1 MFGLAAVVGPIA
13 GTAAFHR
20 RPILLWVGCGVLGS
34 LAAVLAL
41 AAGRRPVPDLALEG
55 LPR

>member
-20 RPILLWVGCGVLGS
+20 RPTLLWVGCGVLGL
-34 LAAVLAL
+34 LAAGLAL
-41 AAGRRPVPDLALEG
+41 AAGRRPVPDIALEG